1 MELKQLQYFVT
12 VAEHLNFSRAAEA
25 LFISQPALSY
35 QIAELE
41 RELGVALFTRDR
53 RKVSLTPAGAVLL
66 EYSQQ
71 TLSAASQIVTIAK
84 QGFPENQNCGYL
96 RIGFDDTEDHFE
108 CTGITQRIADFIND
122 NSCINTEM
130 TQKRFAE
137 CMDGVSSG
145 ELDVAFLVF
154 RNHDNL
160 PAQIEARQVRED
172 RLMLVVQSETP
183 PADCSEILEHYE
195 LLLVSDKPR
204 GKSRILK
211 SLSNLNLKP
220 RISTVDSMPAG
231 FTRMMTGKCAMVL
244 PSNYYSQHQY
254 PHTQAVAIPD
264 AEAVVYHYLIWNKNA
279 INPAIQVLLEYFS

>member
-25 LFISQPALSY
+25 LFVSQPALSY

-41 RELGVALFTRDR
+41 RELGVILFTRDR

-71 TLSAASQIVTIAK
+71 TLSAANQVVTIAK
-84 QGFPENQNCGYL
+84 QGFPDNQNCGYL

-108 CTGITQRIADFIND
+108 CTGITQRIADFMND
-122 NSCINTEM
+122 NSCINMEMVQRRFTECV
-130 TQKRFAE
+130 E
-137 CMDGVSSG
+137 GVGNG
-145 ELDVAFLVF
+145 ELDVAFLVY

-160 PAQIEARQVRED
+160 PIQIESRQVRED
-172 RLMLVVQSETP
+172 RLMLIVQSETP
-183 PADCSEILEHYE
+183 IIECSEVLEHYD

-220 RISTVDSMPAG
+220 RIFTVDSMLAG
-231 FTRMMTGKCAMVL
+231 FTYMMTGKFAMVL

-254 PHTQAVAIPD
+254 PHTQAIVIPD
-264 AEAVVYHYLIWNKNA
+264 AEAVIYHYLIWNKNA
-279 INPAIQVLLEYFS
+279 INPAIMVLLEYFS